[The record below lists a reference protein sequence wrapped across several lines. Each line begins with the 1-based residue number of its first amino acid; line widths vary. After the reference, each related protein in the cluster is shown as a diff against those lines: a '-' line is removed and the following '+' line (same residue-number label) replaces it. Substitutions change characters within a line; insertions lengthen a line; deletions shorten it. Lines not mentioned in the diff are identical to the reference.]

1 MNLPLSVLDLAP
13 VVAGTPAAVSI
24 RRTVDLAQLAERL
37 GYARVWYA
45 EHHAMPSVASSAP
58 EILIAHSAAATRH
71 IRLGSGGVMLP
82 NHAPLRVAEN
92 FHTLE
97 ALYPGRIDLGIGC
110 APRSEEHKSE
120 LQFIMRIPYAVIGL
134 HKKT

>member
-1 MNLPLSVLDLAP
+1 
-13 VVAGTPAAVSI
+13 
-24 RRTVDLAQLAERL
+24 
-37 GYARVWYA
+37 
-45 EHHAMPSVASSAP
+45 MPSVASSAP

-97 ALYPGRIDLGIGC
+97 ALYPGRIDLGIGR
-110 APRSEEHKSE
+110 APAGMPDASRA
-120 LQFIMRIPYAVIGL
+120 LRAVRGGL
-134 HKKT
+134 FAQLLDEQPSYSTGYTPGGYDAFAAQPEGGLVPPPGSLGSS